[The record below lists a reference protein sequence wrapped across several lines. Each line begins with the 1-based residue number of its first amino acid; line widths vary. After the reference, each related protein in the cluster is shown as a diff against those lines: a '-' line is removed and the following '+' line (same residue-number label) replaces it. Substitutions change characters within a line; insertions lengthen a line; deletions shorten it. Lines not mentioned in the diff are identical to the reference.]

1 MAIHPCDDWQMA
13 HAGTTVWVFHGDDA
27 RHASGVFSSKL
38 SALEWVERHRLTGL
52 LTEYPLDVGVYDDAV
67 ARGLFKPSR
76 DHHGSPR
83 HIASFSPGRA
93 EHVHLVDGRLD

>member
-1 MAIHPCDDWQMA
+1 MVDTGAK
-13 HAGTTVWVFHGDDA
+13 VWVFHGDEA
-27 RHASGVFSSKL
+27 RHASGVFSSKE

-52 LTEYPLDVGVYDDAV
+52 LTEYPLDVGAYDDAV

-83 HIASFSPGRA
+83 HIAGFSPGRT
-93 EHVHLVDGRLD
+93 EHLHLVDGGLD